1 MKSDNAVSNASSASS
16 APKSSILRVKPTI
29 DTPFHIDY
37 SWWEKE
43 SRDLRSYLIAQ
54 LPSEQRALFESGEM
68 GGEVDYVDPDTGEV
82 RRLDSLTVALQEA
95 TSRAEFLGAHAT
107 LVDAVFR
114 VFLAN
119 GNKPLTIRE
128 LAELLNRPAT
138 TLLKTIAGTAGVVY
152 KGVRPLIEE

>member
-1 MKSDNAVSNASSASS
+1 MTN
-16 APKSSILRVKPTI
+16 APKPSILRVKPTL

-37 SWWEKE
+37 SWWEKD
-43 SRDLRSYLIAQ
+43 SRDLRSYLISQ
-54 LPSEQRALFESGEM
+54 LPTEQRALYESGEIS
-68 GGEVDYVDPDTGEV
+68 GEVDYVDPDTGEV
-82 RRLDSLTVALQEA
+82 RRLDGLTMSLREA

-152 KGVRPLIEE
+152 KGLRPVIEE